1 MAGYILYSSP
11 DEEKN
16 KELEALEE
24 QIKEDEGGLQEEY
37 RKLGEA
43 YFEQNE
49 LELEVPA
56 EFSELFDAIRERKAV
71 LEQCKGRIMSLKKI
85 KICPYCESEIP
96 EESVF
101 CIMCG
106 KKVKETKPQK
116 LENTVT
122 CKYCGTV
129 LPAGSKFCGYCAHSL
144 SDDTAAADLLE
155 DTFAENTENKQKS
168 KEKVQLK
175 KNLDSTENRFESNT
189 FEEESFED
197 ESFENETVEANSSE
211 DLEEESFEKTIGSD
225 PFENR
230 IFNRSM
236 DTKTRFGNESYDN
249 DAGDESYDTD
259 IDGESYD
266 NNTDDEFD
274 EEEDDLYAT
283 TAANTG
289 WNAIKIC
296 PRCNKKLDSSS
307 KFCTGCG
314 MRLSD

>member
-1 MAGYILYSSP
+1 MGLLRSRSASTVTVKKSKFGGHSCKNLAMPAENRKETNMAGYILYSSP

-16 KELEALEE
+16 EELEVLEE
-24 QIKEDEGGLQEEY
+24 QIKEEEDGLREEY

-43 YFEQNE
+43 YFEKNKTD
-49 LELEVPA
+49 LYVPT
-56 EFSELFDAIRERKAV
+56 EFSELFDAIKERESALKQYK
-71 LEQCKGRIMSLKKI
+71 ERIMSLKKV
-85 KICPYCESEIP
+85 KICPYCNSEIP
-96 EESVF
+96 QESVF

-106 KKVKETKPQK
+106 KKVQETKQQN

-144 SDDTAAADLLE
+144 SDSIDLEEDTAI
-155 DTFAENTENKQKS
+155 ENT
-168 KEKVQLK
+168 
-175 KNLDSTENRFESNT
+175 
-189 FEEESFED
+189 
-197 ESFENETVEANSSE
+197 ENETVEAN
-211 DLEEESFEKTIGSD
+211 LFNEETAEKESLKND
-225 PFENR
+225 PFE
-230 IFNRSM
+230 
-236 DTKTRFGNESYDN
+236 
-249 DAGDESYDTD
+249 
-259 IDGESYD
+259 
-266 NNTDDEFD
+266 DEFSKDTEAGYD
-274 EEEDDLYAT
+274 EENDIETYDINTEDEIDDEEDDLYAT

>member
-1 MAGYILYSSP
+1 MPAENRKETNMAGYILYSSP

-16 KELEALEE
+16 EELEVLEE
-24 QIKEDEGGLQEEY
+24 QIKEEEDGLREEY

-43 YFEQNE
+43 YFEKNKTD
-49 LELEVPA
+49 LYVPT
-56 EFSELFDAIRERKAV
+56 EFSELFDAIKERESALKQYK
-71 LEQCKGRIMSLKKI
+71 ERIMSLKKV
-85 KICPYCESEIP
+85 KICPYCNSEIP
-96 EESVF
+96 QESVF

-106 KKVKETKPQK
+106 KKVQETKQQN

-144 SDDTAAADLLE
+144 SDSIDLEEDTAI
-155 DTFAENTENKQKS
+155 ENT
-168 KEKVQLK
+168 
-175 KNLDSTENRFESNT
+175 
-189 FEEESFED
+189 
-197 ESFENETVEANSSE
+197 ENETVEANLFNEETAEKESLKNDPSE
-211 DLEEESFEKTIGSD
+211 DEFSKHSTDAEAG
-225 PFENR
+225 
-230 IFNRSM
+230 
-236 DTKTRFGNESYDN
+236 YD
-249 DAGDESYDTD
+249 DESDIEIYDKNTED
-259 IDGESYD
+259 KIDD
-266 NNTDDEFD
+266 
-274 EEEDDLYAT
+274 EEDDLYAT

>member
-1 MAGYILYSSP
+1 MPAENRKETNMAGYILYSSP

-16 KELEALEE
+16 EELEVLEE
-24 QIKEDEGGLQEEY
+24 QIKEEEDGLREEY

-43 YFEQNE
+43 YFEKNKTD
-49 LELEVPA
+49 LYVPT
-56 EFSELFDAIRERKAV
+56 EFSELFDAIKEREAALKQYK
-71 LEQCKGRIMSLKKI
+71 ERIMSLKKV
-85 KICPYCESEIP
+85 KICPYCNSEIP
-96 EESVF
+96 QESVF

-106 KKVKETKPQK
+106 KKVQETKQQK

-144 SDDTAAADLLE
+144 SDSIDLAEDTAM
-155 DTFAENTENKQKS
+155 ENT
-168 KEKVQLK
+168 
-175 KNLDSTENRFESNT
+175 
-189 FEEESFED
+189 
-197 ESFENETVEANSSE
+197 ENETVEANLFNEETAEKESLKNDPSE
-211 DLEEESFEKTIGSD
+211 DEFSKHSTDAEAG
-225 PFENR
+225 
-230 IFNRSM
+230 
-236 DTKTRFGNESYDN
+236 YD
-249 DAGDESYDTD
+249 DESDIEIYDTNTED
-259 IDGESYD
+259 EIDD
-266 NNTDDEFD
+266 
-274 EEEDDLYAT
+274 EEDDLYAT